1 MCLKIRYDVVHAV
14 VLLLVL
20 MIAFLVGNTVIK
32 GVLLLLFAAVLLL
45 NTVYKL
51 REKREA
57 QLRSKVFV
65 WILLILDIILAVC
78 AIDVIINGIASI

>member
-1 MCLKIRYDVVHAV
+1 MKIRYDVVHAV

-20 MIAFLVGNTVIK
+20 MIAFFVGNTVIK

-51 REKREA
+51 REKKEA
-57 QLRSKVFV
+57 QLRSKLLV

-78 AIDVIINGIASI
+78 AIDVIINGIVSI